1 MYIIAPQFIRDY
13 ITQNFADKGRLSST
27 GQEFIMESIF
37 VQNDWKKHMS
47 VNVDSGLWQCFKTG
61 RSGNFVRLY
70 AEIEEIP
77 YFRAYRDLMIRNFEF
92 LGEDIP
98 EQIKEE
104 RQLELDTSKLVPLNI
119 ESGFSDDP
127 SVLAAWSLLFERK
140 LFTEDD
146 APEAEYYLC
155 QEGKFA
161 NRIIVPFKKEGIV
174 YYFQGRAM
182 GDQQPKY
189 LNPSTE
195 IAPNPSEIL
204 YPYDEEADHV
214 VVCEGPLDAK
224 SLQLQGINATATM
237 KNYISPR
244 QAEILSTFDGRVII
258 GFDNDEAGRRG
269 CQRFDQLRRERLM
282 EDFWVCSPPKRYKDW
297 NEAHTKG
304 EDLPA
309 WIARESLLYNF
320 EYKMLNEIS
329 SL

>member
-13 ITQNFADKGRLSST
+13 ITQNFSDKGRLSSN
-27 GQEFIMESIF
+27 GQEFIMESLF

-70 AEIEEIP
+70 SEAEEIP

-98 EQIKEE
+98 EQVKEE
-104 RQLELDTSKLVPLNI
+104 RQLELDTSNLIPLNI

-146 APEAEYYLC
+146 PPEAEYYLC
-155 QEGKFA
+155 KEGKFA
-161 NRIIVPFKKEGIV
+161 NRIIIPFKKEGIV
-174 YYFQGRAM
+174 YYFQGRAL

-204 YPYDEEADHV
+204 YPYDEEADHL

-224 SLQLQGINATATM
+224 SLQLQGVNATATM

-244 QAEILSTFDGRVII
+244 QAEILSTFNGRVII
-258 GFDNDEAGRRG
+258 GFDNDEAGLRG
-269 CQRFDQLRRERLM
+269 CQHFDQLRRERLM
-282 EDFWVCSPPKRYKDW
+282 EDFWVCAPPFTFKDW
-297 NEAHTKG
+297 NEAHQKQVS
-304 EDLPA
+304 LPA
-309 WIARESLLYNF
+309 WIERESSLYNF